1 MNDTPDSAI
10 DAANG
15 IEREALVSS
24 ALDLLPDIRSM
35 VEEMDDTRRLPDR
48 LACKLADAGFFRMMV
63 DRELGGLETDPITAA
78 QVVETLST
86 ASPSVGWV
94 VMIVASTNFWTARVL
109 PDEAVGDVFTS
120 GAPVNVVG
128 NLVPHGQ
135 ALKVD
140 GGWRVSGQWPLGSG
154 CHQAD
159 WMASGGWLHDGQ
171 GPIMDDDTPA
181 WRVFYTPISDCRI
194 LDTWHSTGLRGTG
207 SHDYTMDD
215 VFVPD
220 RLVTLHPLRAPNLR
234 SNLHY
239 TYSAMVVAVMASV
252 ALGTARGAVDSLI
265 EILGEKQELPS
276 SRPASTNSDKQG
288 DLGAAEALVGSARA
302 YLHDVLTQV
311 WDRIN
316 AGELLT
322 SDLRARFRLACTNAA
337 TASVDAVDRVYRAG
351 GTDSIYASSPVERLF
366 RDVHTV
372 AAHVAMRPST
382 LADGG
387 ALLLGQRPGMPGF

>member
-1 MNDTPDSAI
+1 MSDTDHDAI

-15 IEREALVSS
+15 AQRETLIGS
-24 ALDLLPDIRSM
+24 AHSLLPDIRSM
-35 VEEMDDTRRLPDR
+35 VDEIEDARRLPDR
-48 LACKLADAGFFRMMV
+48 LAVKLADAGFFRMLL
-63 DRELGGLETDPITAA
+63 DRELGGLEADPLTAA
-78 QVVETLST
+78 EVVETLST
-86 ASPSVGWV
+86 VSPSVGWV

-109 PDEAVGDVFTS
+109 PDEAIREIFTP
-120 GAPVNVVG
+120 GVPVNVVG

-135 ALKVD
+135 AIKVD
-140 GGWRVSGQWPLGSG
+140 GGWRVSGQWPMGSG

-171 GPIMDDDTPA
+171 GPIMDGDVPA

-220 RLVTLHPLRAPNLR
+220 RMTSLHPLRASNLR
-234 SNLHY
+234 QSRHY

-252 ALGTARGAVDSLI
+252 ALGGARGAVDSLI
-265 EILGEKQELPS
+265 EVLGKKRELPS
-276 SRPASTNSDKQG
+276 SRPASTNFDKQG

-302 YLHDVLTQV
+302 YLYDTLGQAWAKIT
-311 WDRIN
+311 
-316 AGELLT
+316 AGEPLT
-322 SDLRARFRLACTNAA
+322 SELRARFRLAVTNAG
-337 TASVDAVDRVYRAG
+337 TASVAAVDRVYRAG
-351 GTDSIYASSPVERLF
+351 GTDSIYTSSPVERLF

-372 AAHVAMRPST
+372 AAHVAMRPAT

-387 ALLLGQRPGMPGF
+387 ALLLGERPNMPGF

>member
-1 MNDTPDSAI
+1 MSDTHDNAA
-10 DAANG
+10 DDANG
-15 IEREALVSS
+15 AQREALVGS
-24 ALDLLPDIRSM
+24 AISLLPEIRGM
-35 VEEMDDTRRLPDR
+35 ADEIDDARQLPDR
-48 LACKLADAGFFRMMV
+48 LVARLADAGFFRMLL
-63 DRELGGLETDPITAA
+63 DREMGGLEADPLTAA

-86 ASPSVGWV
+86 VSPSVGWV
-94 VMIVASTNFWTARVL
+94 VMIVASTNFWTAKVL
-109 PDEAVGDVFTS
+109 PDDAIGEIFTP
-120 GAPVNVVG
+120 GVPVNVVG

-140 GGWRVSGQWPLGSG
+140 GGWRVSGQWPMGSG

-159 WMASGGWLHDGQ
+159 WMASGGWLHDGR
-171 GPIMDDDTPA
+171 GPIMDGDIPG

-207 SHDYTMDD
+207 SHDYTMNDI
-215 VFVPD
+215 FVPE
-220 RLVTLHPLRAPNLR
+220 RMVSPHPLRAPNLR
-234 SNLHY
+234 PSRHY

-252 ALGTARGAVDSLI
+252 ALGGARGAVDSLI

-302 YLHDVLTQV
+302 YLHDTLSQV
-311 WDRIN
+311 WDRIT
-316 AGELLT
+316 AGEPL
-322 SDLRARFRLACTNAA
+322 SSELRARFRLACTNAG

-351 GTDSIYASSPVERLF
+351 GTESIYTSSPVERLF

-372 AAHVAMRPST
+372 AAHVAMRPAT
-382 LADGG
+382 FADGG
-387 ALLLGQRPGMPGF
+387 ALLLGERPNMPGF